1 MANNQIDLESLDT
14 LLAAINDYRDSLE
27 TNRTIL
33 KNAADVFDQAMG
45 SDPISQ
51 RKITKLESALSV
63 LDKATLL
70 VEAGAE
76 EVIRKR
82 LEADDIIEE
91 A

>member
-14 LLAAINDYRDSLE
+14 LFAAINDYRDSLK
-27 TNRTIL
+27 TNRAIL

-51 RKITKLESALSV
+51 KKIAKLESALSV
-63 LDKATLL
+63 LDRATLL

-82 LEADDIIEE
+82 MEADDIIEE